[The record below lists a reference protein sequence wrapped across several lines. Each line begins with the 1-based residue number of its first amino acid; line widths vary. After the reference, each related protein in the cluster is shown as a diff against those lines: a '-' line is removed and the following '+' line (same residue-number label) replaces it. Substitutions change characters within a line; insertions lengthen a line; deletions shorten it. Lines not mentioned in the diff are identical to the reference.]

1 VLGKL
6 DKDVQITM
14 IDGDS
19 SDDAEQGHDDA
30 TVAKLGENIDLW
42 NEFWNKRILAGP
54 SKVEP
59 SNDITARD
67 LTRYNLD
74 ISNRSVDTL
83 QDASTHKQPPMTE
96 PVNLLNETAFIHST
110 VDAGTVV
117 PLVASDYT
125 LNNGIIT
132 IPELGVYKQKNNFP
146 VLATIQMIENM
157 LSQSTRPRCL
167 ANDSVSRSTWSLV
180 IPSTLQNRRRK
191 RY

>member
-1 VLGKL
+1 
-6 DKDVQITM
+6 M

-19 SDDAEQGHDDA
+19 SDDAEQGHDVA
-30 TVAKLGENIDLW
+30 TVAKLGENIDFW

-59 SNDITARD
+59 SHDITAGD

-96 PVNLLNETAFIHST
+96 SVNLVFAPST
-110 VDAGTVV
+110 VDPGTVV
-117 PLVASDYT
+117 PVDASDYT

-157 LSQSTRPRCL
+157 LSQSTHPRSL

-180 IPSTLQNRRRK
+180 IPSTLQNRHRK
-191 RY
+191 R